1 MEKFLK
7 RVPFFSDPTR
17 GGIVA
22 EYGEDDSDPEE
33 ELNDKFTDL
42 SIMACLLCKRQF
54 PNKEALERHQ
64 KLSDLHKVINEGVV
78 NSSVYSVL
86 KIYLTGFCIC
96 VLWCAVSLSRVQPF
110 LSYHVT
116 LFPILLEDE
125 CYVTR
130 EQKRLHTSSSS
141 SSSSSFDHWSGR
153 DIEGDILPNTV
164 IRHSRGERLW
174 LNNQTLLP
182 NIEWPN
188 KSFNLA
194 LVSITEQ
201 LITLIFF
208 LSFLLIPCLN

>member
-78 NSSVYSVL
+78 LNSSVYSVL
-86 KIYLTGFCIC
+86 KIYF
-96 VLWCAVSLSRVQPF
+96 
-110 LSYHVT
+110 
-116 LFPILLEDE
+116 
-125 CYVTR
+125 
-130 EQKRLHTSSSS
+130 
-141 SSSSSFDHWSGR
+141 
-153 DIEGDILPNTV
+153 
-164 IRHSRGERLW
+164 
-174 LNNQTLLP
+174 
-182 NIEWPN
+182 
-188 KSFNLA
+188 
-194 LVSITEQ
+194 
-201 LITLIFF
+201 
-208 LSFLLIPCLN
+208 